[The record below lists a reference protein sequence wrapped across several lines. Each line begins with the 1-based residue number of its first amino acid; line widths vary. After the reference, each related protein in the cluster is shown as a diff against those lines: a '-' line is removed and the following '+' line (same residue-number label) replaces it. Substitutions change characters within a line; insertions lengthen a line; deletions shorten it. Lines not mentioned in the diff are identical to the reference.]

1 MHSIVLCV
9 QMSFAY
15 WTLSLDNTSLKKTIS
30 VLVPRLYIYLY
41 QLPPLVCMIFLS
53 PLSHLR
59 LVHGSS
65 VNVLVVPS
73 VSAFFVPYAYCSL
86 HYTAIK
92 LSHCL

>member
-41 QLPPLVCMIFLS
+41 QLSPP
-53 PLSHLR
+53 R
-59 LVHGSS
+59 LYDISI
-65 VNVLVVPS
+65 PS
-73 VSAFFVPYAYCSL
+73 IPPAPCAWL
-86 HYTAIK
+86 
-92 LSHCL
+92 LG